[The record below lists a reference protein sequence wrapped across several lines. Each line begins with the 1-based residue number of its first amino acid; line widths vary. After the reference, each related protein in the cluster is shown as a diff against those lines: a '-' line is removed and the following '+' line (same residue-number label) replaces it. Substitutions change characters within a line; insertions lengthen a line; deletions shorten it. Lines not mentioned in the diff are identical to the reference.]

1 MYLSVLEIGPPTLPR
16 TLMPGPESDPNVTL
30 PSNTSL
36 GFFVLMMIAPPMA
49 LRPKTAPWGP
59 FTTSMVSMSKSSWL
73 NCEGF
78 AICTPSMSTATEGS
92 LLRACEMP
100 RTVTNE
106 VPWFWVCTRLMFGV
120 SATKSCGRSMPAALI
135 SAAVKALI
143 APGTS
148 SNGSSRRR
156 GVTVIVSAAAT
167 VSDTSTGMTPE
178 PLTMMSSRFI
188 GTNPVNV
195 NVRV

>member
-1 MYLSVLEIGPPTLPR
+1 
-16 TLMPGPESDPNVTL
+16 
-30 PSNTSL
+30 
-36 GFFVLMMIAPPMA
+36 
-49 LRPKTAPWGP
+49 
-59 FTTSMVSMSKSSWL
+59 MSKSSWL

-120 SATKSCGRSMPAALI
+120 SATKSCGRSIPAVLI

-148 SNGSSRRR
+148 SDDSSRRR
-156 GVTVIVSAAAT
+156 GVTVTVSAMPPT
-167 VSDTSTGMTPE
+167 VSSTSTGVTPE
-178 PLTMMSSRFI
+178 PLAMRSSRFT
-188 GTNPVNV
+188 GANPVNE
-195 NVRV
+195 NVTV

>member
-1 MYLSVLEIGPPTLPR
+1 
-16 TLMPGPESDPNVTL
+16 
-30 PSNTSL
+30 
-36 GFFVLMMIAPPMA
+36 
-49 LRPKTAPWGP
+49 
-59 FTTSMVSMSKSSWL
+59 MSKSSWL

-120 SATKSCGRSMPAALI
+120 SATKSCGRSMPAASI

-143 APGTS
+143 ATGTS
-148 SNGSSRRR
+148 SDDSSRLRAVTMTSSQARSPQDCACACTPHASPAHSASMRR
-156 GVTVIVSAAAT
+156 DG
-167 VSDTSTGMTPE
+167 
-178 PLTMMSSRFI
+178 
-188 GTNPVNV
+188 
-195 NVRV
+195 